1 MHTHSLETWQ
11 HEHVFLGDKHEQNER
26 RAWFVVVLT
35 TAMMI
40 VEIAGGRLF
49 GSMALVADGWH
60 MSTHAAALTIAALAY
75 LFARRHA
82 HDPRFSFGT
91 GKLGE
96 LAGFSSA
103 IILGMIAL
111 YIGYELVSRLITP
124 VPIRFGEAIPIA
136 VLGLGVNLL
145 SAWLLQ
151 DTTNIIMTMCTKAKM
166 MIMVP
171 MTTGI
176 VTITIIARPTYT
188 SSLMP

>member
-11 HEHVFLGDKHEQNER
+11 HEHVFLGDKHEHNER
-26 RAWFVVVLT
+26 RAWFVVALT

-40 VEIAGGRLF
+40 VEIAGGHLF

-111 YIGYELVSRLITP
+111 YIGYKSSR
-124 VPIRFGEAIPIA
+124 V
-136 VLGLGVNLL
+136 
-145 SAWLLQ
+145 
-151 DTTNIIMTMCTKAKM
+151 
-166 MIMVP
+166 
-171 MTTGI
+171 
-176 VTITIIARPTYT
+176 
-188 SSLMP
+188 

>member
-40 VEIAGGRLF
+40 VEIAGGHLF

-111 YIGYELVSRLITP
+111 YIGYKSVSRLITP